1 MLFRSSKLNCRP
13 STSPSTNISTPSAP
27 TAGAKPSAPPST
39 STTTTA
45 SHPPP
50 ATPNPNRNNPNHPN
64 PGASTHNPSHLPNPP
79 LGPRLPLPL
88 LGPRP
93 LFLLG
98 PGLPG
103 PTIQH
108 SQPHPLR
115 ANLSYLRPIP
125 PRHNPPPPPVPVI
138 LSVAK
143 DPASIPPRQPSMRPD
158 SLQPPPNPLNP
169 TPHRARNLRQA
180 ATPTPS
186 TSTTTT
192 ASA

>member
-1 MLFRSSKLNCRP
+1 MPK
-13 STSPSTNISTPSAP
+13 
-27 TAGAKPSAPPST
+27 
-39 STTTTA
+39 
-45 SHPPP
+45 
-50 ATPNPNRNNPNHPN
+50 PNRNNPKHL
-64 PGASTHNPSHLPNPP
+64 NPSAPTRNPRHLPNPP

-108 SQPHPLR
+108 SQPHSLR
-115 ANLSYLRPIP
+115 ANLSHLRPIP

-143 DPASIPPRQPSMRPD
+143 DPASIPPRQQSMRPD
-158 SLQPPPNPLNP
+158 SPQPLLSPLNP
-169 TPHRARNLRQA
+169 TTHLRPPHHSRNPNQPLQT

-186 TSTTTT
+186 TSTTAT
-192 ASA
+192 ASGSLRNSSRIHIYRESRNC